1 MSKSLTTWLQSIV
14 CVAFAFVALAAFTV
28 SPAFAQETEE
38 KQEEKSDDK
47 TQEEE
52 EEVDPYQIPEMATPA
67 QLVEFIKSVKNIRP
81 KDTKEMRAFRTKGPK
96 AVREASEMIIEDG
109 SDKDAVAFAKEE
121 LLMLD
126 VGQLPSLDLDR
137 QKEIYAAIK
146 EKITSST
153 ELTPAEASMASSVAR
168 GLEYSPS
175 EESRELAK
183 TAYSELGE
191 VLAGS
196 DSESIAKMGRRMQG
210 VVRRMDLVGNQIE
223 LTGVKVD
230 GSQFDISELKGK
242 VVLVDFWATWCGPC
256 VAEHPNIKKNY
267 EKYHDKGFEVVGISL
282 DRSREPLEKYLDEH
296 EVKWI
301 NLYEEGGT
309 SAAADYYGVMGIPT
323 MMLVDR
329 EGKVISITARGPA
342 LTKLLGELFGNDEDT
357 EIDQSK

>member
-1 MSKSLTTWLQSIV
+1 LQTIV

-28 SPAFAQETEE
+28 SPALAQETEE

-52 EEVDPYQIPEMATPA
+52 EEEVDPYEIPEMATPA

-81 KDTKEMRAFRTKGPK
+81 TDGEGLRAFRTKAPK

-126 VGQLPSLDLDR
+126 IGQLPSLDLDR
-137 QKEIYAAIK
+137 QKEIYSAIK
-146 EKITSST
+146 EKITSAK
-153 ELTPAEASMASSVAR
+153 ELTPAEAGMASSVAS
-168 GLEYSPS
+168 GLDRSRNP
-175 EESRELAK
+175 ESKELAK
-183 TAYSELGE
+183 TAYTELGE

-230 GSQFDISELKGK
+230 GSEFDIAELKGK

-342 LTKLLGELFGNDEDT
+342 LTKLLGELFGDDEDT